1 MLAALLSPALANEDG
16 VLRRTTVDAQGNQV
30 VDTTRHFELYDH
42 EDQPISAQPKMASFD
57 QRCQQALRRAVADE
71 EQGHRGQ
78 IPLYPDP
85 LYHVTVAPR
94 AHADQVTHS
103 GPTLSTVAQPRSLPR
118 PNAPGVGPAQPP
130 SPTGAHVARLGACTS
145 PVGTLHQACVKDYC
159 LTHLAM
165 HPSPELRVACPIC
178 RSDYRIVPRGVLRR
192 ASGVKLPSL

>member
-1 MLAALLSPALANEDG
+1 MPRKPVSSNSSDCPPAAATPAEPVKD
-16 VLRRTTVDAQGNQV
+16 
-30 VDTTRHFELYDH
+30 Y
-42 EDQPISAQPKMASFD
+42 
-57 QRCQQALRRAVADE
+57 RCWICLGDE
-71 EQGHRGQ
+71 EQLDDMISPCACVGTSRYVHQ
-78 IPLYPDP
+78 
-85 LYHVTVAPR
+85 AS
-94 AHADQVTHS
+94 DQVTHS

-118 PNAPGVGPAQPP
+118 PTAPGVGLAQPP